1 MAQSIINGERVY
13 STTWT
18 ENGITFTATRIGR
31 IVTLQANNGG
41 TTKDMAANEAISYV
55 PVGYRPA
62 NFFLV
67 WNASQITQVSV
78 IVRQSDGGIAA
89 GGNVVLQA
97 NSYLRFLATYITKDA
112 EPS

>member
-13 STTWT
+13 SKTWT
-18 ENGITFTATRIGR
+18 GNGITFTATRIGR
-31 IVTLQANNGG
+31 IVSLQATNGG
-41 TTKDMAANEAISYV
+41 TTKDMAANEAVSYV

-67 WNASQITQVSV
+67 WNASHLTQVAV
-78 IVRQSDGGIAA
+78 IVRYSDGGIAA
-89 GGNVVLQA
+89 GGNVTLQA
-97 NSYLRFLATYITKDA
+97 NSYLRFLATYVTNDT